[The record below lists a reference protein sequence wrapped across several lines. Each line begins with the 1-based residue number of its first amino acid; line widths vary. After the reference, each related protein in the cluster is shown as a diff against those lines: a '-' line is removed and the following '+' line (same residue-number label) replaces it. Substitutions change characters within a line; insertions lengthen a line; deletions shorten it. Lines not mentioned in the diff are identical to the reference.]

1 MNIVYVFVGA
11 LFSGITYYLGG
22 QGGPWYKRSW
32 IRDYI
37 CPLIVMAFLTQHS
50 LYHWSLWLCY
60 PLMIGACS
68 TYWKKKGTDA
78 TWRNWFLHGLGIGLA
93 LIPYAIM
100 IHQVIPIIARSIL
113 LGACM
118 ALWSGYIVVWLKS
131 NVKWLKW
138 NIDECGRGLLII
150 ATLLIF

>member
-1 MNIVYVFVGA
+1 MKTICDIFLILSSG
-11 LFSGITYYLGG
+11 LFYYLGG
-22 QGGPWYKRSW
+22 QGGPWYKDSW
-32 IRDYI
+32 IRDYV
-37 CPLIVMAFLTQHS
+37 CPLIVVAFLVRHN

-60 PLMIGACS
+60 PLMVGALS

-78 TWRNWFLHGLGIGLA
+78 IWCNWFLHGFGIGLA
-93 LIPYAIM
+93 LLPYAIA

-118 ALWSGYIVVWLKS
+118 ALWSSYIVVWLKS

-138 NIDECGRGLLII
+138 NIDEGGRGALII